1 MLSGDRLLREAL
13 VAPGLILL
21 ALLGVLCAFFFTR
34 TRRRLGLGVSG
45 KHWGTAIVAV
55 AVVLLVAWVAQR

>member
-1 MLSGDRLLREAL
+1 

-34 TRRRLGLGVSG
+34 ARRRLGLGVSG
-45 KHWGTAIVAV
+45 KHWVTAIVGV